1 MEVYLMNMNVLIVII
16 SLLFNMLAGGT
27 TGNTTPANVQEITG
41 FDPRFLQTMI
51 MFGGNV
57 DMNRGFTQEYDKTY
71 CLDDSYQS
79 YGWGK
84 GSTVRIHGNYRDGF
98 SFDFDIKATQHQENM
113 TFDTPIDG
121 VSIVT
126 RQYTSGDAGYSFS
139 VGPISLQTAL
149 QLFSYA
155 ASYMTPSNA
164 AA

>member
-1 MEVYLMNMNVLIVII
+1 MNMNVLIVII

-121 VSIVT
+121 VTIVT
-126 RQYTSGDAGYSFS
+126 HQYTAGDAGYSFS
-139 VGPISLQTAL
+139 VGPIGLQTAL

-155 ASYMTPSNA
+155 APYMTPSNA
-164 AA
+164 A

>member
-1 MEVYLMNMNVLIVII
+1 MNMNVLIVII

>member
-1 MEVYLMNMNVLIVII
+1 MNMNVLIVII
-16 SLLFNMLAGGT
+16 SLLFNLLAGGT

-71 CLDDSYQS
+71 YLDDSYQS

-98 SFDFDIKATQHQENM
+98 SFDFDIKATQHQENV
-113 TFDTPIDG
+113 TFDSPIDG

-126 RQYTSGDAGYSFS
+126 RQYTLGDAGYSFS

>member
-1 MEVYLMNMNVLIVII
+1 MNANLLVVII
-16 SLLFNMLAGGT
+16 SLLLNLLAGGA
-27 TGNTTPANVQEITG
+27 TGNTTPSNVQEVTG
-41 FDPRFLQTMI
+41 FDPRFIQTVL

-57 DMNRGFTQEYDKTY
+57 DRDRGFTQEYDRTY
-71 CLDDSYQS
+71 SLDDGYQA

-98 SFDFDIKATQHQENM
+98 SFDFDIKANQHLENL

-139 VGPISLQTAL
+139 VGPIGLQTAL

-155 ASYMTPSNA
+155 APSLTPSNA

>member
-1 MEVYLMNMNVLIVII
+1 MNMNVLIVII
-16 SLLFNMLAGGT
+16 SLLFNLLAGGT
-27 TGNTTPANVQEITG
+27 TGNTAPSNVQEVTG
-41 FDPRFLQTMI
+41 FDPRFIQSVL

-71 CLDDSYQS
+71 YLDDGYQS

-126 RQYTSGDAGYSFS
+126 RQYTSDDAGYSFS

>member
-1 MEVYLMNMNVLIVII
+1 MNMNVLIVII
-16 SLLFNMLAGGT
+16 SLLFNLLTGGT
-27 TGNTTPANVQEITG
+27 TGNTAPSNVQEVTG
-41 FDPRFLQTMI
+41 FDPRFIQSVL

-71 CLDDSYQS
+71 YLDDDGYQS

-84 GSTVRIHGNYRDGF
+84 GSSVRVHGNYRDGF
-98 SFDFDIKATQHQENM
+98 SFDFDIKANQHQENV
-113 TFDTPIDG
+113 TFDSPIDG